1 MGQEVND
8 SYDGIII
15 EVYTDG
21 TYVKNIFMNR
31 VATYIIAIISVA
43 LLIYNQVLIEDIKQ
57 YKITNIK
64 LQYKVLDLQ
73 SEYDY
78 LFDETLRLEDE
89 NQLLGSYVAY
99 SDTLY

>member
-1 MGQEVND
+1 
-8 SYDGIII
+8 
-15 EVYTDG
+15 
-21 TYVKNIFMNR
+21 MNR

-57 YKITNIK
+57 HRITNIK

-99 SDTLY
+99 SDTLN

>member
-1 MGQEVND
+1 
-8 SYDGIII
+8 
-15 EVYTDG
+15 
-21 TYVKNIFMNR
+21 MNR

-57 YKITNIK
+57 HRITNIK

>member
-1 MGQEVND
+1 
-8 SYDGIII
+8 
-15 EVYTDG
+15 
-21 TYVKNIFMNR
+21 MNR
-31 VATYIIAIISVA
+31 VATYIIVIISVA

-57 YKITNIK
+57 HRITNIK

-99 SDTLY
+99 SDTLN

>member
-1 MGQEVND
+1 
-8 SYDGIII
+8 
-15 EVYTDG
+15 
-21 TYVKNIFMNR
+21 MNR
-31 VATYIIAIISVA
+31 ITTYIIAIISVA
-43 LLIYNQVLIEDIKQ
+43 LLIYNQVLIENIKQ

-64 LQYKVLDLQ
+64 LQYQVLDLQ
-73 SEYDY
+73 SNYDY

>member
-1 MGQEVND
+1 
-8 SYDGIII
+8 
-15 EVYTDG
+15 
-21 TYVKNIFMNR
+21 MNR

>member
-1 MGQEVND
+1 
-8 SYDGIII
+8 
-15 EVYTDG
+15 
-21 TYVKNIFMNR
+21 MNKIT
-31 VATYIIAIISVA
+31 TYIIAIISVA
-43 LLIYNQVLIEDIKQ
+43 LLIYNQVLIENIKQ

-64 LQYKVLDLQ
+64 LQYQVLDLQ
-73 SEYDY
+73 SNYDY

>member
-1 MGQEVND
+1 
-8 SYDGIII
+8 
-15 EVYTDG
+15 
-21 TYVKNIFMNR
+21 MNR
-31 VATYIIAIISVA
+31 VATYIIAIISIA

-57 YKITNIK
+57 HRITNIK

-99 SDTLY
+99 SDTLN

>member
-1 MGQEVND
+1 
-8 SYDGIII
+8 
-15 EVYTDG
+15 
-21 TYVKNIFMNR
+21 MNR

-43 LLIYNQVLIEDIKQ
+43 LLIYNQVLIKNIKQ
-57 YKITNIK
+57 YRITNIK
-64 LQYKVLDLQ
+64 LQYQVLDLQ

>member
-1 MGQEVND
+1 
-8 SYDGIII
+8 
-15 EVYTDG
+15 
-21 TYVKNIFMNR
+21 MNR
-31 VATYIIAIISVA
+31 IATYIIAIISVA
-43 LLIYNQVLIEDIKQ
+43 LLIYNQVLIKNIKQ
-57 YKITNIK
+57 YRITNIK
-64 LQYKVLDLQ
+64 LQYQVLDLQ

>member
-1 MGQEVND
+1 
-8 SYDGIII
+8 
-15 EVYTDG
+15 
-21 TYVKNIFMNR
+21 MNR
-31 VATYIIAIISVA
+31 IATYIIAIISVA

-57 YKITNIK
+57 YRITNIK
-64 LQYKVLDLQ
+64 LQYQVLDLK

>member
-1 MGQEVND
+1 
-8 SYDGIII
+8 
-15 EVYTDG
+15 
-21 TYVKNIFMNR
+21 MNR

-57 YKITNIK
+57 YRITNIK

>member
-1 MGQEVND
+1 
-8 SYDGIII
+8 
-15 EVYTDG
+15 
-21 TYVKNIFMNR
+21 MNR

-57 YKITNIK
+57 YKINNIK